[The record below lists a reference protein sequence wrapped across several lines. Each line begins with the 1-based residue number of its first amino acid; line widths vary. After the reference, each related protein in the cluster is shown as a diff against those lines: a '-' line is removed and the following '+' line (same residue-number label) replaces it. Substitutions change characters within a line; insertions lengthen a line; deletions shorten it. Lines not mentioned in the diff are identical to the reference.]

1 VPGNKLTEAVGF
13 CKGEYGLDIMD
24 RLPRLYI
31 ILENEIMIAVWNGEN
46 CSNELFP
53 VGLTMLCLQL

>member
-1 VPGNKLTEAVGF
+1 MDWN
-13 CKGEYGLDIMD
+13 IMD

-31 ILENEIMIAVWNGEN
+31 ILENEIVIAVWNGEN
-46 CSNELFP
+46 CSNELFS